1 MRDPIES
8 AAETERLARANRA
21 MERYADGDDRAFSVL
36 CDELEPRLRRFLL
49 SLTGSTAATDDVI
62 QRTLLEIHR
71 SRARFPRGAQVLP
84 WACAI
89 ARDLIRRTLPDTK

>member
-8 AAETERLARANRA
+8 VAETERLARANRA

-49 SLTGSTAATDDVI
+49 SLRSTAATDDVI
-62 QRTLLEIHR
+62 HRTLLEIHR

>member
-8 AAETERLARANRA
+8 VAETERLARANRA

-49 SLTGSTAATDDVI
+49 SLRSTAATDDVI
-62 QRTLLEIHR
+62 HSTLLEIHR
-71 SRARFPRGAQVLP
+71 SSRARFPRGAQVLP

-89 ARDLIRRTLPDTK
+89 AHDLIRRTLPDTK